1 MRLLSITRC
10 ETGMKLARSIYN
22 SNGTILVGN
31 GVTLTKRMI
40 ERLAEM
46 NIHSIYIED
55 EETADIFIDDII
67 SEQTRQE
74 AMGFIHTSFETFR
87 DDPKRFRQVFA
98 AEKMGLRVK
107 SVLTNLIHEL
117 KNNHSAMNLLGTV
130 CGVDSY
136 VFVHSF
142 NVTIYTVLVG
152 LKMGLNDKEI
162 GDLALGAMLHDVG
175 KMLIPPEILNKPG
188 RLTDEEYEIVKQH
201 TEIGFELLRKQI
213 GIPLLTAHCAYQHHE
228 RIDGSGYPRQ
238 LKDMEIHPY
247 AKILAVCD
255 VFDALTSHRVYR
267 SPMLPHDA
275 TELLFAG
282 SGTQFCKNVLEEFR
296 NSISVYP
303 VGLGV
308 TLSSGVSGVIIKNNP
323 GLPSRPIVRILENE
337 AHEKVNPFEV
347 DLTTEL
353 SLVIS
358 DCEPLG

>member
-1 MRLLSITRC
+1 
-10 ETGMKLARSIYN
+10 MKLARSIYN

-323 GLPSRPIVRILENE
+323 GLPSRPIVRILANE

>member
-1 MRLLSITRC
+1 
-10 ETGMKLARSIYN
+10 MKLARSIYN

>member
-31 GVTLTKRMI
+31 GVTLTQRMI
-40 ERLAEM
+40 ARLAEM

-55 EETADIFIDDII
+55 DDTADILIDDII
-67 SEQTRQE
+67 SDETRRE
-74 AMGFIHTSFETFR
+74 AMGFIHKSFETFR
-87 DDPKRFRQVFA
+87 EDPKKFRQVFA
-98 AEKMGLRVK
+98 AEKMGLRVRG
-107 SVLTNLIHEL
+107 VLMNLIHEL

-142 NVTIYTVLVG
+142 NVTIYTVSVG

-162 GDLALGAMLHDVG
+162 ADLALGAILHDVG
-175 KMLIPPEILNKPG
+175 KMMIPPEILNKPG

-201 TEIGFELLRKQI
+201 TVIGFELLRKQI
-213 GIPLLTAHCAYQHHE
+213 GVPLLAAHCAFQHHE

-238 LKDMEIHPY
+238 LKEAEIHPY

-267 SPMLPHDA
+267 RPMLPHDA

-282 SGTQFCKNVLEEFR
+282 SGTQFCNNVLEKFR
-296 NSISVYP
+296 NAISIYP

-308 TLSSGVSGVIIKNNP
+308 TLSSGISGVIIKNNP
-323 GLPSRPIVRILENE
+323 GFPSRPVVRILENE
-337 AHEKVNPFEV
+337 AHEKVKPFEI
-347 DLTTEL
+347 DLTAEL

-358 DCEPLG
+358 DCEPLS